1 MSQSILSI
9 LNELER
15 IADYDGPWTRLRS
28 ESALLKTRVAELR
41 EREARLDDVLV
52 VALVGGSGV
61 GKSTLLN
68 ALAGD
73 QLAKTSEFR
82 PCTAV
87 PTVYHPPG
95 AHFDFEG
102 WHHVSGSAL
111 EHLVIIDTPDS
122 DTIAREHRERVVE
135 VLGTCDL
142 IMLCASAEKY
152 LDEATW
158 ELLRP
163 LQGERTMVCVET
175 KAGAAESI
183 QGHWLERLAR
193 QGFEIEHYFRV
204 NALHSLD
211 EKLSPA
217 SAHIDEFDFDKL
229 ETFLSD
235 ELSAERIARIKR
247 SNAAGL
253 MMKTV
258 DQLHACVQRA
268 QPELEALE
276 RRIAEVDREIAEKS
290 LRTIQDRLFA
300 ESHLWTFAL
309 GREMGL
315 RSKGFVG
322 TVYRLAEAIRSL
334 PARMA
339 GWLPRVMGGKESA
352 GRRAASLLSSKELF
366 NDDLQVASDEI
377 AAFYRARQSEVALA
391 FVRAGFEHTDA
402 TAGLAAF
409 QETVNQRVTGVL
421 RGPARDTV
429 VRRARILTCWPATIL
444 SDLPPFT
451 FLGYSGYVI
460 VRDYFAG
467 NTLGSAFFL
476 HTAVVL
482 AILLGLELFV
492 FSLFARVLAWS
503 ARRHAL
509 QSLRAALT
517 QQILA
522 FEREKELLEG
532 ATGIITTIDRI
543 RETVRS

>member
-9 LNELER
+9 LNELEQ

-28 ESALLKTRVAELR
+28 ESDLLRARVAELR

-52 VALVGGSGV
+52 IALVGGSGV

-82 PCTAV
+82 PCTSV

-95 AHFDFEG
+95 VHFDFEG

-122 DTIAREHRERVVE
+122 DTIAREHRERVIE

-163 LQGERTMVCVET
+163 LQGERTMACVET
-175 KAGAAESI
+175 KTNASESI
-183 QGHWLERLAR
+183 RNHWLERLAQ

-204 NALHSLD
+204 DALHSLD
-211 EKLSPA
+211 AKLNTEHA
-217 SAHIDEFDFDKL
+217 DIDEFDFAKL
-229 ETFLSD
+229 ENFLSD

-258 DQLHACVQRA
+258 DQLYVCVQRA
-268 QPELEALE
+268 QPELEGLE
-276 RRIAEVDREIAEKS
+276 RRIGEVDHEVAERS
-290 LRTIQDRLFA
+290 LRVIQDRLFA
-300 ESHLWTFAL
+300 ESHLWTYAL

-322 TVYRLAEAIRSL
+322 TVYRLVEALRSF

-339 GWLPRVMGGKESA
+339 GWLPRAIGGKESA
-352 GRRAASLLSSKELF
+352 GRRAASLLSNKDLF
-366 NDDLQVASDEI
+366 DDDLQVASDEI

-391 FVRAGFEHTDA
+391 FVRAGFEQTDGA
-402 TAGLAAF
+402 AGLAAF
-409 QETVNQRVTGVL
+409 QETVNQRVADVL
-421 RGPARDTV
+421 RGPARDSLMQ
-429 VRRARILTCWPATIL
+429 RARTLTCWPVAIL
-444 SDLPPFT
+444 CDLPPFA
-451 FLGYSGYVI
+451 FLTYSGYVI

-467 NTLGSAFFL
+467 NMLGGAFFL

-482 AILLGLELFV
+482 MILLGVELFV
-492 FSLFARVLAWS
+492 FSLLARALAWS
-503 ARRHAL
+503 VRRHAL
-509 QSLRAALT
+509 RSLSAVLMQKT
-517 QQILA
+517 LA
-522 FEREKELLEG
+522 FEREKELHGSAL
-532 ATGIITTIDRI
+532 AIVNTIERI
-543 RETVRS
+543 RDAVRS